1 MYQVS
6 WQVLSR
12 PPPNYQYRHRFSQWG
27 LVDVASHCV
36 VHHNTL
42 ATWIA
47 GWNYLGGWCQR
58 KRYHIHLLYFFSPFF
73 IFSKKNVLNCVC
85 FSSWVIDYL
94 GKELEDHVANFP
106 VPVHV
111 LRTHKRSGL
120 IRARLIGAKQVKG
133 QVITFL
139 DAHCECTEGWLEP
152 LLARV
157 AENR

>member
-1 MYQVS
+1 M
-6 WQVLSR
+6 
-12 PPPNYQYRHRFSQWG
+12 F
-27 LVDVASHCV
+27 
-36 VHHNTL
+36 
-42 ATWIA
+42 
-47 GWNYLGGWCQR
+47 
-58 KRYHIHLLYFFSPFF
+58 PFF
-73 IFSKKNVLNCVC
+73 PPSF
-85 FSSWVIDYL
+85 IDYL

>member
-1 MYQVS
+1 
-6 WQVLSR
+6 
-12 PPPNYQYRHRFSQWG
+12 
-27 LVDVASHCV
+27 
-36 VHHNTL
+36 
-42 ATWIA
+42 
-47 GWNYLGGWCQR
+47 
-58 KRYHIHLLYFFSPFF
+58 
-73 IFSKKNVLNCVC
+73 
-85 FSSWVIDYL
+85 
-94 GKELEDHVANFP
+94 